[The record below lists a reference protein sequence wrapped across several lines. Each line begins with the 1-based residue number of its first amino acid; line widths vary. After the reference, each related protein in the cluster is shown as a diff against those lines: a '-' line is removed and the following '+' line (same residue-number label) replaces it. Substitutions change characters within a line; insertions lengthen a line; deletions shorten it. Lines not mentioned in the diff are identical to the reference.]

1 MLLDGAAVL
10 DAVRVT
16 FEEMAFLD
24 VAAGPS
30 AEDPI
35 PQEGPVLCL
44 TYVAPRTGTFS
55 LRLPKELKFAVAE
68 AIYGEDWQALTAGQ
82 LDDSLLELM
91 NVLAGRLLSQRFGGQ
106 STYSMGLPMIQFD
119 LPPDRPHWNREQFP
133 FHVDEIGF
141 MLFWTEE
148 AE

>member
-1 MLLDGAAVL
+1 MLLDSVAIL

-30 AEDPI
+30 TGETR
-35 PQEGPVLCL
+35 PQEGAVLCL

-55 LRLPKELKFAVAE
+55 LKLPKELKFAVAE
-68 AIYGEDWQALTAGQ
+68 AIYGDDWHDLTAGQ

-91 NVLAGRLLSQRFGGQ
+91 NVLAGRLLSRRFG
-106 STYSMGLPMIQFD
+106 SATYTMGLPMIQYNQP
-119 LPPDRPHWNREQFP
+119 LSHPQWNLEQFS

-141 MLFWTEE
+141 MLTWTEE